1 MFQIDRN
8 QKINVEAMKSKLL
21 RGKTTRQRFKL
32 PMTEEQ
38 ATDLLIAAYMAEVEY
53 RRRKYESN
61 AETEN
66 NISRLARILTSD
78 NAKFGIM
85 FCGVCGNGKTTLLY
99 ALQTAILEIDKYGGF
114 EDKGTGISIVDAK
127 EVAQYARDYKS
138 FRELRNRPMLAIE
151 DIGREPTEMLDYGNV
166 LNPII
171 DLIEYR
177 YNNQLFTAITTNL
190 TSEQISTKYG
200 RRIADRFNEML
211 EVIIFKNPS
220 YRK

>member
-1 MFQIDRN
+1 M
-8 QKINVEAMKSKLL
+8 
-21 RGKTTRQRFKL
+21 
-32 PMTEEQ
+32 
-38 ATDLLIAAYMAEVEY
+38 
-53 RRRKYESN
+53 
-61 AETEN
+61 
-66 NISRLARILTSD
+66 
-78 NAKFGIM
+78 
-85 FCGVCGNGKTTLLY
+85 Y
-99 ALQTAILEIDKYGGF
+99 ALQTVILEIDKYGGF

-127 EVAQYARDYKS
+127 EVAQYSRDYKS

>member
-1 MFQIDRN
+1 
-8 QKINVEAMKSKLL
+8 MKSKLL
-21 RGKTTRQRFKL
+21 RGKTTRQHFKL

-38 ATDLLIAAYMAEVEY
+38 ATDLLTASYMAEVEY

-66 NISRLARILTSD
+66 NISRLARALTSD
-78 NAKFGIM
+78 NSKFGIM

-151 DIGREPTEMLDYGNV
+151 DMGREPTEMLDYGNV

>member
-1 MFQIDRN
+1 MFRINPN
-8 QKINVEAMKSKLL
+8 QKIDVETLKSKLL
-21 RGKTTRQRFKL
+21 RGKITRPRFRL
-32 PMTEEQ
+32 PMTEAQ
-38 ATDLLIAAYMAEVEY
+38 ATDLLTASYMAEVEY
-53 RRRKYESN
+53 RRRRYERN

-99 ALQTAILEIDKYGGF
+99 ALQTAILEIDKYG
-114 EDKGTGISIVDAK
+114 
-127 EVAQYARDYKS
+127 
-138 FRELRNRPMLAIE
+138 AIE